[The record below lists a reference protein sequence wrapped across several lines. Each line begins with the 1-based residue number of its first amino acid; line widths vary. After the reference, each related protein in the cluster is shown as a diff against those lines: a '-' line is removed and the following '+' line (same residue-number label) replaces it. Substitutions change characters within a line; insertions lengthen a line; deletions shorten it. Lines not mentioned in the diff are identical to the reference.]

1 MRRLF
6 PQSAQKTAMSS
17 GDKQADVATQQAD
30 EVIKEKGAGDAKTE
44 KSPQKR
50 TSAEVSEDDD
60 IKKKVQKT
68 DHKDKKENGESDD
81 KYEEGAGDDGEG
93 DDDDDDAVPDG
104 EDYDE
109 EGDDPEG
116 DDDPEDDDEDDA

>member
-1 MRRLF
+1 
-6 PQSAQKTAMSS
+6 MSS
-17 GDKQADVATQQAD
+17 ADKQADVATQQAD
-30 EVIKEKGAGDAKTE
+30 EVISAKEKGAGDAKTE

-50 TSAEVSEDDD
+50 TSAEVADDD
-60 IKKKVQKT
+60 DVKKKVQKT
-68 DHKDKKENGESDD
+68 DHKGDKKENGESDE
-81 KYEEGAGDDGEG
+81 KYEEGAGDEEAG
-93 DDDDDDAVPDG
+93 DDEDDDAVPDG

>member
-1 MRRLF
+1 MKCQHSGGLHVFAELF
-6 PQSAQKTAMSS
+6 CSRPLEVEGVWGQC
-17 GDKQADVATQQAD
+17 D
-30 EVIKEKGAGDAKTE
+30 ELIEELSVTLLV
-44 KSPQKR
+44 PQKR

-60 IKKKVQKT
+60 VKKKVQKT